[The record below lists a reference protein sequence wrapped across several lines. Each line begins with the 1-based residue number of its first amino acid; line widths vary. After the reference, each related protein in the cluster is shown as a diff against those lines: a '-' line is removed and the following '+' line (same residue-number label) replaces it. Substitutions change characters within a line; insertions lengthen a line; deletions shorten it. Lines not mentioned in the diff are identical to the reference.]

1 MLTYRHLAT
10 LGELGELDDTQ
21 RPQRAG
27 CIIRSQCNE
36 INALPIVR
44 GASAGARRVPSRGK
58 SPRNFKTMRFQKTAK
73 AGPLLLAIRN

>member
-36 INALPIVR
+36 INALR
-44 GASAGARRVPSRGK
+44 
-58 SPRNFKTMRFQKTAK
+58 
-73 AGPLLLAIRN
+73 